1 MWFGITG
8 HVVGLSPAVP
18 VSAAHQDYSTAYLTQ
33 SGMVMGGAGP
43 GVCPGTSVSK
53 AAGTESVWE
62 AEEGW
67 ARNMESETGLEDSSR
82 SYSLLQGRWIEVAEI
97 CQESSNLHY

>member
-1 MWFGITG
+1 MWLGY
-8 HVVGLSPAVP
+8 HQLSQCLLPTRIIP
-18 VSAAHQDYSTAYLTQ
+18 TAHLTQ
-33 SGMVMGGAGP
+33 PGMVMGGAGP

-53 AAGTESVWE
+53 AAGTESMWE

-82 SYSLLQGRWIEVAEI
+82 SYSLLQGRWIEVLLKFAKSPQTFI
-97 CQESSNLHY
+97 TSNVT